1 MLCGGGRN
9 FRKFFKNF
17 GSEIV
22 IKIMFLASKTI
33 WELFASLVPLR
44 ITSFSLGDGL
54 EGHFQAIF
62 EPISE
67 L

>member
-1 MLCGGGRN
+1 MWGVGKFPEN
-9 FRKFFKNF
+9 FQNF

-33 WELFASLVPLR
+33 LELFASLVPLR

-54 EGHFQAIF
+54 EGHFQTIF